1 LRKAPIAGVIA
12 LLCLGMNHGIGS
24 PRAAQVQ
31 AQASGTMQAGTS
43 LLPGDDLN
51 PERVGMFPM
60 TTQPSLRDTPPRL
73 AVLKPLFAVDRQV
86 GSAPPKA
93 PPSRG
98 ATTLPGGSLN
108 PPHGGQGNAYSPASQ
123 AQIMRATVSVQ
134 PGTLLRSQAQS
145 PAQAREAINATLAI
159 LTKATARTTW
169 FAGPQA
175 SAAGLA
181 GIVSLVHG
189 RQASLSSLSLERVL
203 DNQKLT
209 PVAPLAFSRG
219 QQTGVAGD
227 DLATTAR
234 RPLIA
239 AGLKM
244 VGVHPAPT
252 TYLQKTSPQTLT
264 RAGYTTTLPGT
275 GDASSWTA
283 ATMPGGNASLF
294 WITGYIWTGN
304 KTSTGTYPHWGTV
317 AVDPH
322 VIKLGSIVYIQG
334 LGQFRAEDTGGAIH
348 GRRVDV
354 FVASAAQA
362 YQLTGYKLVSFIPPN
377 Q

>member
-1 LRKAPIAGVIA
+1 
-12 LLCLGMNHGIGS
+12 
-24 PRAAQVQ
+24 
-31 AQASGTMQAGTS
+31 
-43 LLPGDDLN
+43 
-51 PERVGMFPM
+51 MFSM
-60 TTQPSLRDTPPRL
+60 TTQPSLSGTPPRL

-86 GSAPPKA
+86 GTAPLKA

-98 ATTLPGGSLN
+98 ISTLPGGSLN

-123 AQIMRATVSVQ
+123 VQTTRATVLVQ
-134 PGTLLRSQAQS
+134 PRTLFHSRAQS

-159 LTKATARTTW
+159 LTKATARTSW

-181 GIVSLVHG
+181 GIVSTVRG

-209 PVAPLAFSRG
+209 PVAPLPLSRG
-219 QQTGVAGD
+219 EEAGVVAN
-227 DLATTAR
+227 DLAIMAR
-234 RPLIA
+234 RPHIA

-244 VGVHPAPT
+244 VGVHPSPT
-252 TYLQKTSPQTLT
+252 KYLQAAGSQTLT
-264 RAGYTTTLPGT
+264 RAGYTTKVPST
-275 GDASSWTA
+275 GNASSWTA
-283 ATMPGGNASLF
+283 ATMPGGNATLF
-294 WITGYIWTGN
+294 WITGYTWTGS
-304 KTSTGTYPHWGTV
+304 KTRTGTYPHWGTV
-317 AVDPH
+317 AVDPR
-322 VIKLGSIVYIQG
+322 VIPLGSTVYIQG
-334 LGQFRAEDTGGAIH
+334 LGQFRAEDTGGAIT
-348 GRRVDV
+348 GSRVDV